1 MNPFRS
7 AHIEE
12 SPESAEYAVF
22 SAMHALVERLA
33 VAAPAAAPVVGARR
47 HASGDVGKH
56 TAMPSAWRNG
66 IVPNAGVKIP

>member
-12 SPESAEYAVF
+12 SPESAEYTVF
-22 SAMHALVERLA
+22 SAMHALVERLST
-33 VAAPAAAPVVGARR
+33 AAPVVGARR
-47 HASGDVGKH
+47 HASGDGGKH